1 MKSGINL
8 CLGVSISVSVSSTN
22 LFKKAVN
29 LEISPQFDAY
39 TGVRIL
45 TGIQDEDGNDIVY
58 FAGNENGRVLE
69 VTNEWGTQTQAE
81 HILANIQNRSYK
93 PYTASSA
100 IIDPAAE
107 LNDGVT
113 VNGVY
118 SGICSKVTRFG
129 TLMDSDIAAPQDQE
143 IDHEYTFETPQ
154 DRKYTRQV
162 KEFRSELKIQASQIA
177 AKVSSSGG
185 ASSSFGWVL
194 TDSDW
199 TLYSNSDPIFKVNRE
214 RLEFRSNGSQVLE
227 CDSSGLRVNGLIEA
241 REFRTSAGQTLATS
255 DQLDAIR
262 TSSVASWGQGNSG
275 FVGALNNGINFANM
289 AQNGTS
295 GTYTANWV
303 VANHIY
309 CYMDEDKQTITGL
322 HYGRW
327 LDESQEYHPV
337 SWLSV
342 NVPYKASASIDYGYV
357 SARAPSG
364 TGSVSIPY
372 AEDVSVSLTSNSIK
386 YLGT

>member
-1 MKSGINL
+1 MKSGISL
-8 CLGVSISVSVSSTN
+8 CLGVSTSVSVSSTN

-81 HILANIQNRSYK
+81 NILANIQNRSYK

-177 AKVSSSGG
+177 ARVSSSGG
-185 ASSSFGWVL
+185 GQSSFGWVL
-194 TDSDW
+194 TDTDHSW
-199 TLYSNSDPIFKVNRE
+199 YSGGGGTGGNGNLVMKV
-214 RLEFRSNGSQVLE
+214 
-227 CDSSGLRVNGLIEA
+227 DASGLMVAGTIRA
-241 REFRTSAGQTLATS
+241 RTFETLDGQQLATTN
-255 DQLDAIR
+255 QLEAIR

-295 GTYTANWV
+295 GSYTANWV

-309 CYMDEDKQTITGL
+309 CYMDENKQTITGM

-342 NVPYKASASIDYGYV
+342 NVPYKASASIDYDYV

-372 AEDVSVSLTSNSIK
+372 ATSVSVSLTSNSIK